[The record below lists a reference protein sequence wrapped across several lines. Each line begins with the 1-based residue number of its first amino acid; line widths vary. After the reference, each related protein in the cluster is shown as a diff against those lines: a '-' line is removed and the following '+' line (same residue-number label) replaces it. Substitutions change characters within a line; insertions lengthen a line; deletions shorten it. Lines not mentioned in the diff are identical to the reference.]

1 MFQCDKCGLC
11 CRSLSGIDLFKDLD
25 RGDGICI
32 HFDEKTNLCKIYD
45 SRPLLCKVDEYYDHY
60 FSSLMTREEYE
71 QLNYAAC
78 VQLKQHY
85 SKSIL
90 Y

>member
-45 SRPLLCKVDEYYDHY
+45 SRPLFCRVDECYVQF
-60 FSSLMTREEYE
+60 FSTVMTREEYE
-71 QLNYAAC
+71 NENYTAC
-78 VQLKQHY
+78 IELKHRY
-85 SKSIL
+85 SQMT
-90 Y
+90 